1 MSWPLVRY
9 VLTAALRD
17 RLILVCVLSLVI
29 GASLSL
35 FLGSAALTEKAQF
48 VQVFAA
54 SGLRLAG
61 LLCLVLFVVAYIRRS
76 FETRDIDYLLSRP
89 LGRMTFM
96 ISHALA
102 FSLLAVIVA
111 AAVSFAALG
120 IVPKSFGAGHIL
132 WAASLAVE
140 YVIMANTAFFFAM
153 VLPGVASGAMAVT
166 GLYVLARLMG
176 ELLGIAAAHPDL
188 PGAAF
193 FSGVMNLVSMFI
205 PRLDLMAQSVWL
217 VYGPDGTA
225 GLGFA
230 LGQGVVFTALVVLA
244 ACVDLVRRKF

>member
-17 RLILVCVLSLVI
+17 RLILVCVLSLVV

-61 LLCLVLFVVAYIRRS
+61 LLCLVLFVISYIRRS

-89 LGRMTFM
+89 LGRVTFM
-96 ISHALA
+96 ISHAVA
-102 FSLLAVIVA
+102 FSVLALCVATAVSLAVIG
-111 AAVSFAALG
+111 AVPRTFGEGQVLWGVSLG
-120 IVPKSFGAGHIL
+120 I
-132 WAASLAVE
+132 E
-140 YVIMANTAFFFAM
+140 YIVIANTAFFFSM
-153 VLPGVASGAMAVT
+153 VLPGVPSGAMAVT
-166 GLYVLARLMG
+166 GLYVLARLIG
-176 ELLGIAAAHPDL
+176 QLLGIAAAYPDM

-193 FSGVMNLVSMFI
+193 FSGIMNLISIFI
-205 PRLDLMAQSVWL
+205 PRLDLMAQSAWL
-217 VYGPDGTA
+217 VYGVDKTI
-225 GLGFA
+225 GFGFVF
-230 LGQGVVFTALVVLA
+230 GQGAVFTILVVLA
-244 ACVDLVRRKF
+244 ASVDLIRRKF